1 MSRSERR
8 TESRH
13 AREDPYVG
21 ETGPGTSQ
29 DGGPRSEPPPA
40 APSSAA
46 STAGPLDPATL
57 LRSPEYLRL
66 LALAAVIGVPISAAA
81 YYFLQLVGFL
91 QAWVFK
97 DLPQTLG
104 FGATPLWWP
113 LPILG
118 IAGCWS
124 A

>member
-1 MSRSERR
+1 
-8 TESRH
+8 
-13 AREDPYVG
+13 
-21 ETGPGTSQ
+21 
-29 DGGPRSEPPPA
+29 
-40 APSSAA
+40 
-46 STAGPLDPATL
+46 
-57 LRSPEYLRL
+57 
-66 LALAAVIGVPISAAA
+66 VIGVPISAAA

-118 IAGCWS
+118 IAGVVVSLTIRKLPGNGGHSPVNGFHGGCRTRARRVARHFAGRRS
-124 A
+124 EPGPGSGPRARGAADRPGRRPRGVRGTAGPP